1 MTVPLI
7 SSEVFEALDRNKDG
21 FISRSELKLA
31 HRNLTR
37 AELDAVI
44 GQADVDGDGK
54 LTFEEV
60 KLIAA
65 GTRRS
70 SGKSQ

>member
-1 MTVPLI
+1 M
-7 SSEVFEALDRNKDG
+7 SLDKNKDG
-21 FISRSELKLA
+21 FLSRSELKLA

-54 LTFEEV
+54 LTFEELKQIV
-60 KLIAA
+60 E
-65 GTRRS
+65 TRRL
-70 SGKSQ
+70 SGKNP

>member
-7 SSEVFEALDRNKDG
+7 SSEVFMTLDKNKDG

-44 GQADVDGDGK
+44 GQVVN
-54 LTFEEV
+54 L
-60 KLIAA
+60 
-65 GTRRS
+65 
-70 SGKSQ
+70 

>member
-1 MTVPLI
+1 M
-7 SSEVFEALDRNKDG
+7 SLDKNKDG
-21 FISRSELKLA
+21 FLSRSELKLA

-60 KLIAA
+60 KQIVE
-65 GTRRS
+65 TRRL
-70 SGKSQ
+70 SGKNP

>member
-1 MTVPLI
+1 M
-7 SSEVFEALDRNKDG
+7 SLDKNKDG
-21 FISRSELKLA
+21 FLSRSELKLA

-37 AELDAVI
+37 AELDALI

-60 KLIAA
+60 KQIVE
-65 GTRRS
+65 TRRL
-70 SGKSQ
+70 SGKNP

>member
-7 SSEVFEALDRNKDG
+7 SSEVFMTLDKNKDG

-44 GQADVDGDGK
+44 GQADADGDGK
-54 LTFEEV
+54 LTFEEI
-60 KLIAA
+60 KQIAES
-65 GTRRS
+65 TRS
-70 SGKSQ
+70 ASTKQ

>member
-1 MTVPLI
+1 M
-7 SSEVFEALDRNKDG
+7 SLDKNKDG
-21 FISRSELKLA
+21 FLSRSELKLA

-37 AELDAVI
+37 AELDAVV

-60 KLIAA
+60 KQIVE
-65 GTRRS
+65 TRRL
-70 SGKSQ
+70 SGKNP